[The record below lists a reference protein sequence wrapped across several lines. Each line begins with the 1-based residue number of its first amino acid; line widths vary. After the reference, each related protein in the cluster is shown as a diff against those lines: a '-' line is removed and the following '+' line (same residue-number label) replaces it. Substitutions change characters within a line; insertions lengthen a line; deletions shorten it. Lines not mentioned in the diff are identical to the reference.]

1 MKCLSGLNFFIQHF
15 FFFLMEIILIG
26 FSDKH
31 NIYGMIKVNIFLST
45 LVR

>member
-1 MKCLSGLNFFIQHF
+1 
-15 FFFLMEIILIG
+15 MEIILIG

-45 LVR
+45 YTG